1 MDYLLIVSLVGGVA
15 IVFLL
20 AVAKFT
26 LRWLVRLVIVGLL
39 LLVALG
45 GVAWWW
51 LERPATQSDTKP
63 RSTPARRASSDRR

>member
-45 GVAWWW
+45 GVACK
-51 LERPATQSDTKP
+51 TSKF
-63 RSTPARRASSDRR
+63 